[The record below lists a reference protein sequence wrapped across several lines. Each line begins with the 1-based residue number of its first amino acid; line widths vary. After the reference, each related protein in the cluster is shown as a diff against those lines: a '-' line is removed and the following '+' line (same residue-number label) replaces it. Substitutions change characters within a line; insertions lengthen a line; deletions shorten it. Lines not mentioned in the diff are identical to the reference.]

1 MAPPRWT
8 TSEELEWLQNELP
21 DFLKMQR
28 DQKLTRFYELLFP
41 RWFSQFPEH
50 LKYWKPT
57 SNPLHEGEVLVQHQ
71 NDENGVLNS
80 DESGL
85 LPLTPEQEAKLEE
98 ANEIRRKAK
107 QKLREWFRNN
117 AKSKTTPGST
127 STSKAFAHLLGQRA
141 RGVRDLKDIEVYSK
155 AYYKKKIQPL
165 VEDDVLE
172 NQLNSKKRIGVVQK
186 HTNSCFAAES
196 EEVKAEIREETARI
210 NASRKLGSIVSDART
225 KEEIY
230 RAIQELPIVL
240 GQICEDL
247 ATLTGGW
254 HFSLIMG
261 GSDPMCKGDIMTLS
275 FHHGKGQDG
284 LSFKASNLNFHE
296 QYLLPFEKHLKRAFG
311 CIDGASTR
319 SSSLIPNLSPPPS
332 HFASPNAQNDS
343 EEHIPV
349 AIESLMAI
357 PDQFPPAPSNFTS
370 PNAQHNSAELHA
382 PLSVESLM
390 DPNFPVCE
398 AQIDAFLSTIGPLTN
413 NGENPPWW
421 YNQSKDMQ
429 MIVPPVVNP
438 PPAMVESCTPV
449 INPPPAMVES
459 HTQGWDSL
467 MVGDSS
473 TPPHIRRAVPT
484 PPHICRARSGAIP
497 SPLSKSPQFPPVD
510 MLHMANSEG
519 YTLPVMTIPESTPTG
534 VISSTSLNDMAAAN
548 STSPPPVSSALVD
561 TASIPTSPDTLLP
574 GGSVPLVSSAPGRR
588 SMRTTRPSTRA
599 KDANKIGDDAKAI
612 ACKRKRKSVTSS
624 STAPI
629 AVKST
634 HALIL

>member
-57 SNPLHEGEVLVQHQ
+57 GNPPHEGEVLVQHQ

-98 ANEIRRKAK
+98 ANEIRRK
-107 QKLREWFRNN
+107 KLREWFQNN

-172 NQLNSKKRIGVVQK
+172 NQLDSKKRIGVVQK

-261 GSDPMCKGDIMTLS
+261 GSDPMCKGDIMTLRVKMVLVS
-275 FHHGKGQDG
+275 R
-284 LSFKASNLNFHE
+284 LLTLNFHE
-296 QYLLPFEKHLKRAFG
+296 QYLLPFEKHLKCAFG
-311 CIDGASTR
+311 CIDRASTR
-319 SSSLIPNLSPPPS
+319 SSSLIPDLSPPPS

-349 AIESLMAI
+349 AIESLTAI

-390 DPNFPVCE
+390 DPNFPRKSSMVV
-398 AQIDAFLSTIGPLTN
+398 
-413 NGENPPWW
+413 
-421 YNQSKDMQ
+421 QSKQGHANDCATGRKPSSGYGRVTHAGRKPSSGYGRVTHAGLGQ
-429 MIVPPVVNP
+429 LDGGRFIHP
-438 PPAMVESCTPV
+438 TPV
-449 INPPPAMVES
+449 FAEQS
-459 HTQGWDSL
+459 
-467 MVGDSS
+467 
-473 TPPHIRRAVPT
+473 PPHPVFAEHAQVQS
-484 PPHICRARSGAIP
+484 HHLCP
-497 SPLSKSPQFPPVD
+497 SPLDFLPSTRFTRLTAK
-510 MLHMANSEG
+510 G
-519 YTLPVMTIPESTPTG
+519 TLYLVMTIPESTPTG
-534 VISSTSLNDMAAAN
+534 VISSTSLNDMAA
-548 STSPPPVSSALVD
+548 SQLDFSPACFQ
-561 TASIPTSPDTLLP
+561 
-574 GGSVPLVSSAPGRR
+574 
-588 SMRTTRPSTRA
+588 RTRGHRFDSDLTRTPCFQEEVFLSA

-629 AVKST
+629 AVKR
-634 HALIL
+634 AKK